1 MNRRCKAE
9 QAVINDEIDRRL
21 MEFQTPK
28 EIASV
33 MKGTMT
39 SAFLR
44 SKKLGL
50 ILHRI
55 TEEERNFLMVRRKTA
70 NEGTT
75 P

>member
-9 QAVINDEIDRRL
+9 QKLINDEIDRRL

-33 MKGTMT
+33 MRGSMT

-50 ILHRI
+50 VLQRI
-55 TEEERNFLMVRRKTA
+55 TDEERDFLMIRRKTA
-70 NEGTT
+70 TGGTT

>member
-21 MEFQTPK
+21 MEFATPK

-33 MKGTMT
+33 MKVSMT

-44 SKKLGL
+44 SKKLKL
-50 ILHRI
+50 INQRI
-55 TEEERNFLMVRRKTA
+55 TDEERDFLIVRRKTA
-70 NEGTT
+70 NGGTT

>member
-9 QAVINDEIDRRL
+9 QAIINEEIDRRL

>member
-1 MNRRCKAE
+1 MNRRCKSE
-9 QAVINDEIDRRL
+9 QAIINEEIDRRL

>member
-1 MNRRCKAE
+1 
-9 QAVINDEIDRRL
+9 

-55 TEEERNFLMVRRKTA
+55 TEEERDFLMVRRKTA
-70 NEGTT
+70 NGGTT

>member
-1 MNRRCKAE
+1 
-9 QAVINDEIDRRL
+9 

-33 MKGTMT
+33 MQVSMT

-44 SKKLGL
+44 SKKLAL
-50 ILHRI
+50 INQRI
-55 TEEERNFLMVRRKTA
+55 TDEERDFLMVRRKTA
-70 NEGTT
+70 NGETT

>member
-9 QAVINDEIDRRL
+9 QAIINAEIDRRL

-33 MKGTMT
+33 MRGSMT

-44 SKKLGL
+44 SRKLGL
-50 ILHRI
+50 INQRI
-55 TEEERNFLMVRRKTA
+55 TDEERDHLLVRRTQAKGATS
-70 NEGTT
+70 
-75 P
+75 

>member
-9 QAVINDEIDRRL
+9 QAIVNAEIDRRL

-33 MKGTMT
+33 MKGSMT
-39 SAFLR
+39 SCFLR

-50 ILHRI
+50 INQRI
-55 TEEERNFLMVRRKTA
+55 TDEERDFLMIRRKTA
-70 NEGTT
+70 TGGTT